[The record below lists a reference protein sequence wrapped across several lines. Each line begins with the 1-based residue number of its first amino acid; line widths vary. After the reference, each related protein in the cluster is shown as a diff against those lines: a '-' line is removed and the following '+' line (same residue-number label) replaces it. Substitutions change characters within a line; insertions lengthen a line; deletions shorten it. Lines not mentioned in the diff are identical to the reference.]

1 MHITQPQTV
10 VQNISIRGAAQLIN
24 YDSIVGLIFI
34 FVAFVNLAEIVI
46 SKKKQLSNYTNNV
59 FLRTTNL
66 CLQVPKQSREMVQ
79 TLMIGLNCQKLHVK
93 SFVHVCVC
101 VFVCVCVCMCL
112 WCMCVCV

>member
-34 FVAFVNLAEIVI
+34 FVAFVNLAEILI

-66 CLQVPKQSREMVQ
+66 CLQRSQTKSRNGTDIDDRAELPEV
-79 TLMIGLNCQKLHVK
+79 TC
-93 SFVHVCVC
+93 
-101 VFVCVCVCMCL
+101 
-112 WCMCVCV
+112 